1 MIFRGSAIMIRNL
14 NQMTFQGFGTI
25 PPERA
30 QSAKG
35 LDKGTEYT
43 LSGADAQVYR
53 AVTETW
59 ISCGTGTSVLSV
71 SRDGENFLHFYLD
84 KRVCVAGGVIFALT
98 PFKGDATVFVS
109 ARVEPAMEDKKISA
123 TLHIEH
129 KLRVDALYTFFYHE
143 KEQGFLFPGES
154 HPMLE
159 LTYVD
164 QGSLHS
170 VADGQDLLLKQGD
183 MVIYG
188 PNQWHMQYADVEVA
202 PRYVTLTFDLRDEAI
217 QPLVNRKFTA
227 SRQVVALLRQML
239 REHEQLDQFSNDM
252 IIAQLNMVLLEL
264 MREAAAPSNAKLQ
277 TSNAIH
283 SENEII
289 RKAQQYISSHIREK
303 LSVPLVARQV
313 DVSPSYLT
321 ALFHKNLQISPG
333 EYIRRIKLQESKQMI
348 RENDLNFTEIAAA
361 LQYSTVHHFSRQFKE
376 KFGITP
382 TEYAKSV
389 R

>member
-1 MIFRGSAIMIRNL
+1 MIRNL
-14 NQMTFQGFGTI
+14 NQVSFQGFGTI
-25 PPERA
+25 LPERA
-30 QSAKG
+30 HTAKIIDQG
-35 LDKGTEYT
+35 ERHTVT
-43 LSGADAQVYR
+43 LTQDDGAVCR
-53 AVTETW
+53 AVSEVW
-59 ISCGTGTSVLSV
+59 LNCGSGMTILSV
-71 SRDGENFLHFYLD
+71 SADNAQFQHFYLD
-84 KRVCVAGGVIFALT
+84 KPVCVKNGVYFSLKPVHEGETTTAEMAYAL
-98 PFKGDATVFVS
+98 PPEEVGKRPYNS
-109 ARVEPAMEDKKISA
+109 LRVEHQM
-123 TLHIEH
+123 
-129 KLRVDALYTFFYHE
+129 RVEGLYTFFYHE
-143 KEQGFLFPGES
+143 KERGFLFPGES
-154 HPMLE
+154 HPMPE

-183 MVIYG
+183 IVIYG
-188 PNQWHMQYADVEVA
+188 PNQWHMQYADIDVA
-202 PRYVTLTFDLRDEAI
+202 PRYVTITFDLEGADLA
-217 QPLVNRKFTA
+217 LLMNRKFA
-227 SRQVVALLRQML
+227 APQQAVQLLQQML
-239 REHEQLDQFSNDM
+239 REQERMDRYSRDM
-252 IIAQLNMVLLEL
+252 ILSQLAMLLLTLLRQTES
-264 MREAAAPSNAKLQ
+264 PTNVKLQ
-277 TSNAIH
+277 TANAIH

-289 RKAQQYISSHIREK
+289 RQAQQFISTHIREK